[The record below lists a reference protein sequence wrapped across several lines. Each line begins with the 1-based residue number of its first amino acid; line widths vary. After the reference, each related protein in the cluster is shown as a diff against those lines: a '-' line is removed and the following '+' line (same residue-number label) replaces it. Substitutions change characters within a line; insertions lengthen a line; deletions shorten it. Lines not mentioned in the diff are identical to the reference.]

1 MDLTGVDV
9 ATVGVLADVD
19 GLVGAIQISPLLAR
33 SASVCLPRLRQRQ
46 LVPQPRRPRLGHPHR
61 QLLGHPQHRRRDQIP
76 ICQQVVAAL
85 GLVLKRSMSA
95 ATVQL
100 GARPTLPIA
109 RRVRVI
115 GLVLT
120 GHAQHRLLFQFLR
133 VVAARG
139 LCQPKRRRAATA
151 RLGARP
157 PPAIAPHATV
167 IGSTR
172 AQCEISTKL
181 CLNSARSGKIPKT
194 SWTSNKQL
202 EPAPHGK
209 RSIWCRSGAV
219 AS

>member
-61 QLLGHPQHRRRDQIP
+61 QLLGHPQHQRRDQIP

-115 GLVLT
+115 GLALT
-120 GHAQHRLLFQFLR
+120 GHAQHPPLLQFQP

-139 LCQPKRRRAATA
+139 QKQPKSNRAVIAQ
-151 RLGARP
+151 LGAWP
-157 PPAIAPHATV
+157 APAIAARAMV

-172 AQCEISTKL
+172 TWCEFNPKR
-181 CLNSARSGKIPKT
+181 ARSADLRTPNRKT
-194 SWTSNKQL
+194 
-202 EPAPHGK
+202 
-209 RSIWCRSGAV
+209 
-219 AS
+219 